1 MADVKKN
8 YTGSEKLITS
18 DILFQNMK
26 NFDKRRED
34 KVHEKLYVK
43 IPEVPAHYEKAEST
57 TPSALEI
64 IDNTSSVVG
73 SQIKLD
79 DVTPVADGYTPVVG
93 EYTVYVALVPASE
106 KEKYLKEAD
115 LQIEESL
122 LDLSEFDNVT
132 P

>member
-26 NFDKRRED
+26 NFDQRREA
-34 KVHEKLYVK
+34 KVHEQLYVK
-43 IPEVPAHYEKAEST
+43 IPEVAAHYEKAEPT
-57 TPSALEI
+57 TPNALEI

-73 SQIKLD
+73 SQIKLS
-79 DVTPVADGYTPVVG
+79 DVTPVADGYTPLVG
-93 EYTVYVALVPASE
+93 EYTVFIDLVPASE

-115 LQIEESL
+115 LQIEDSL
-122 LDLSEFDNVT
+122 LDLSEFDNIV

>member
-1 MADVKKN
+1 MADVKPT

-34 KVHEKLYVK
+34 KVHEQLYVK
-43 IPEVPAHYEKAEST
+43 IPEVAAHYEKAEPT
-57 TPSALEI
+57 TLNALEI

-73 SQIKLD
+73 SQIKLA

-115 LQIEESL
+115 LQIEADL

>member
-26 NFDKRRED
+26 NFDQRREA
-34 KVHEKLYVK
+34 KVHEQLYVE
-43 IPEVPAHYEKAEST
+43 IPEVPAHYEKAEPT
-57 TPSALEI
+57 TLNALEI

-115 LQIEESL
+115 LQIEDEL
-122 LDLSEFDNVT
+122 LDLAEFDNIV

>member
-26 NFDKRRED
+26 NFDQRREA
-34 KVHEKLYVK
+34 KVHEQLYVE
-43 IPEVPAHYEKAEST
+43 IPEVPAHYEKAEPT
-57 TPSALEI
+57 TLNALEI
-64 IDNTSSVVG
+64 IDNTSLVVG
-73 SQIKLD
+73 SQIKLA

-93 EYTVYVALVPASE
+93 EYTVYVDLVPASE

-115 LQIEESL
+115 LQIEDEL
-122 LDLSEFDNVT
+122 LDLAEFDNIV